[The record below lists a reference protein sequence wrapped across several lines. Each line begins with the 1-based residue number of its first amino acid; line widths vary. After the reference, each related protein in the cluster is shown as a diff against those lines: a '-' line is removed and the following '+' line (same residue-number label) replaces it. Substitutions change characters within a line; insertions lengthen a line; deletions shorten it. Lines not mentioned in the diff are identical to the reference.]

1 MPTVSDRL
9 NRAQRNHNAVI
20 TIIPFDEH
28 AVDLSPTLKGLPV
41 AFKDIVDVAYV
52 PTTCGSKV
60 KAVCTPVKDAP
71 VVQRLTAQGALPV
84 AKANLQEFSYGILGD
99 ASAYGRVINPR
110 DPEVCG
116 GGSSSGSAALVACGA
131 LDLTVGSD
139 SAGSVRVP
147 AACQGVLGF
156 KPTFGLIPVEGV
168 FPFAPSFD
176 CIGFFAS
183 SVDLIE
189 QAFIATAD
197 EEPATA
203 QDISSIDVTA
213 LKAKGQRFAELLAK
227 LETSDFALSEGVD
240 LEETIA
246 ATAKL
251 YEPMRLKEVYDVHRP
266 LLDQR
271 DKYQDVILQ
280 RVLGGEDISQE
291 NYDAAAQGV
300 EKLREEALAL
310 LGDASIILTPT
321 LDSGPLKWS
330 DITPDNTAE
339 SAASLR
345 RWTEPFNVLGWPA
358 ITVPLRG
365 EEEEGV
371 GDAVQVVG
379 KPGEDL
385 TVLRVAR
392 TLQAL
397 L

>member
-9 NRAQRNHNAVI
+9 NRAQQNHNAVI

-156 KPTFGLIPVEGV
+156 KPTFGLIPVEGA

-189 QAFIATAD
+189 QAFIATTD
-197 EEPATA
+197 EEPAAA

-213 LKAKGQRFAELLAK
+213 LKAKGERFAELLAK
-227 LETSDFALSEGVD
+227 LETSDFELSEGVD

-330 DITPDNTAE
+330 DIIPDNAAE

-392 TLQAL
+392 ALQAL

>member
-9 NRAQRNHNAVI
+9 NRAQQNHNAVI

-41 AFKDIVDVAYV
+41 AFKDIVDMAYV

-189 QAFIATAD
+189 QAFIATTD
-197 EEPATA
+197 EEPAAA

-213 LKAKGQRFAELLAK
+213 LKAKGERFAELLAK
-227 LETSDFALSEGVD
+227 LETSDFELSEGVD

-291 NYDAAAQGV
+291 DYDAAAQGV

-330 DITPDNTAE
+330 DITPDNAGE

-365 EEEEGV
+365 DEEEGV

-385 TVLRVAR
+385 TVLRVTRA
-392 TLQAL
+392 LQAL

>member
-9 NRAQRNHNAVI
+9 NRAQQNHNAVI

-213 LKAKGQRFAELLAK
+213 LKAKGERFAELLAK
-227 LETSDFALSEGVD
+227 LETSDFELSEGVD

-330 DITPDNTAE
+330 DITPDNAGE

-365 EEEEGV
+365 DEEEGV

-385 TVLRVAR
+385 TVLRVTRA
-392 TLQAL
+392 LQAL

>member
-189 QAFIATAD
+189 QAFIATTD
-197 EEPATA
+197 EEPAAA

-213 LKAKGQRFAELLAK
+213 LKAKGERFAELLAK
-227 LETSDFALSEGVD
+227 LETSDFELSEGVD

-330 DITPDNTAE
+330 DITPDNAAE

>member
-9 NRAQRNHNAVI
+9 NRAQQNHNAVI

-168 FPFAPSFD
+168 FPFSPSFD

-183 SVDLIE
+183 SIDLIE

-197 EEPATA
+197 EEPAAA
-203 QDISSIDVTA
+203 QDVSAVDVTA
-213 LKAKGQRFAELLAK
+213 LKAKGERFAELLAA
-227 LETSDFALSEGVD
+227 LERSDFELTEGAD
-240 LEETIA
+240 LEDTIA
-246 ATAKL
+246 ATAEL

-280 RVLGGEDISQE
+280 RVLGGEKISQE
-291 NYDAAAQGV
+291 DYDAAARGV
-300 EKLREEALAL
+300 EKLREEALAML
-310 LGDASIILTPT
+310 ADAPIILTPT

-371 GDAVQVVG
+371 GDAVQIVG

>member
-9 NRAQRNHNAVI
+9 NRAQQNHNAVI

-139 SAGSVRVP
+139 SGGSVRVP

-168 FPFAPSFD
+168 FPFASSFD

-197 EEPATA
+197 EEPAAA

-213 LKAKGQRFAELLAK
+213 LKAKGERFAVLLAK
-227 LETSDFALSEGVD
+227 LETSDFELSEGVD

-330 DITPDNTAE
+330 DITPDNAAE

-358 ITVPLRG
+358 ITVPLRD
-365 EEEEGV
+365 EEEDGV

>member
-9 NRAQRNHNAVI
+9 NRAQQNHNAVI

-197 EEPATA
+197 EEPAPA

-213 LKAKGQRFAELLAK
+213 LKAKGERFAELLAK
-227 LETSDFALSEGVD
+227 LETSDFALGEGVD

-330 DITPDNTAE
+330 DITPDNAAE

-365 EEEEGV
+365 KEEEGV

-392 TLQAL
+392 ALQAL

>member
-131 LDLTVGSD
+131 LDLTIGSD

-156 KPTFGLIPVEGV
+156 KPTFGLIPVEGI

-213 LKAKGQRFAELLAK
+213 LKAKGERFAELLAK

>member
-1 MPTVSDRL
+1 M
-9 NRAQRNHNAVI
+9 
-20 TIIPFDEH
+20 
-28 AVDLSPTLKGLPV
+28 
-41 AFKDIVDVAYV
+41 
-52 PTTCGSKV
+52 
-60 KAVCTPVKDAP
+60 
-71 VVQRLTAQGALPV
+71 
-84 AKANLQEFSYGILGD
+84 
-99 ASAYGRVINPR
+99 
-110 DPEVCG
+110 
-116 GGSSSGSAALVACGA
+116 ACGA

-189 QAFIATAD
+189 QAFIAAAD

-213 LKAKGQRFAELLAK
+213 LKAKGERFAELLAK

-291 NYDAAAQGV
+291 DYDAAAQGV

-330 DITPDNTAE
+330 DITPDNAAE

>member
-1 MPTVSDRL
+1 M
-9 NRAQRNHNAVI
+9 
-20 TIIPFDEH
+20 
-28 AVDLSPTLKGLPV
+28 
-41 AFKDIVDVAYV
+41 AFKDIVDIAGVS
-52 PTTCGSKV
+52 TTCGTEV
-60 KAVCTPVKDAP
+60 NVGRTPVKDAP
-71 VVQRLTAQGALPV
+71 VVQRLTAKGALPV

-99 ASAYGRVINPR
+99 ASAFGRVINPR

-131 LDLTVGSD
+131 LQLTVGSD

-156 KPTFGLIPVEGV
+156 KPTFGVIPVEGV

-183 SVDLIE
+183 SIDLIE
-189 QAFIATAD
+189 QAFVATAN
-197 EEPATA
+197 EEPAAA
-203 QDISSIDVTA
+203 QDVSAVDVTA
-213 LKAKGQRFAELLAK
+213 LKAKGERFAELLAA
-227 LETSDFALSEGVD
+227 LERLDFELTEGAD
-240 LEETIA
+240 LEDTIA
-246 ATAKL
+246 ATAEL

-280 RVLGGEDISQE
+280 RVLGGENISQE
-291 NYDAAAQGV
+291 DYDAAARGV

-310 LGDASIILTPT
+310 LADAPIILTPT

-365 EEEEGV
+365 EGEEGV

-392 TLQAL
+392 ALQAL

>member
-9 NRAQRNHNAVI
+9 NRAQQNHNAVI

-41 AFKDIVDVAYV
+41 AFKDIVDMAYV

-197 EEPATA
+197 EEPAAA

-213 LKAKGQRFAELLAK
+213 LKAKGERFAELLAK

-330 DITPDNTAE
+330 DITPDNAAE

-358 ITVPLRG
+358 ITVPLRD
-365 EEEEGV
+365 EEEDGV

>member
-9 NRAQRNHNAVI
+9 NRAQQNHNAVI

-197 EEPATA
+197 EEPDAA

-213 LKAKGQRFAELLAK
+213 LKAKGERFAVLLAK
-227 LETSDFALSEGVD
+227 LETSDFELSEGVD

-330 DITPDNTAE
+330 DITPDNAGE

-365 EEEEGV
+365 DEEEGV

-385 TVLRVAR
+385 TVLRVAHA
-392 TLQAL
+392 LQAL

>member
-9 NRAQRNHNAVI
+9 NRAQQNHNAVI
-20 TIIPFDEH
+20 SVIPFDEH
-28 AVDLSPTLKGLPV
+28 AVDESPTLKGQPV
-41 AFKDIVDVAYV
+41 AFKDIVDIAGVS
-52 PTTCGSKV
+52 TTCGTKV
-60 KAVCTPVKDAP
+60 NVGRTPVKDAP
-71 VVQRLTAQGALPV
+71 VVQRLTAKGALPV

-131 LDLTVGSD
+131 LQLTVGSD

-156 KPTFGLIPVEGV
+156 KPTFGVIPVEGV

-183 SVDLIE
+183 SIDLIE
-189 QAFIATAD
+189 QAFIATAND
-197 EEPATA
+197 EPAAA
-203 QDISSIDVTA
+203 QDVSTVDVTA
-213 LKAKGQRFAELLAK
+213 LKAKGERFAELLAA
-227 LETSDFALSEGVD
+227 LERSAFELSEGVNVED
-240 LEETIA
+240 TIA
-246 ATAKL
+246 ATAEL

-291 NYDAAAQGV
+291 VYEAAARGV

-365 EEEEGV
+365 DEEEGV

-385 TVLRVAR
+385 TGLRVAR
-392 TLQAL
+392 ALQAL

>member
-9 NRAQRNHNAVI
+9 NRAQQNHNAVI

-189 QAFIATAD
+189 QAFIATTD
-197 EEPATA
+197 EEPTAA

-213 LKAKGQRFAELLAK
+213 LKAKGERFAELLAK

-310 LGDASIILTPT
+310 LADAPIILTPT

-379 KPGEDL
+379 QPGEDL

-392 TLQAL
+392 ALQAL

>member
-9 NRAQRNHNAVI
+9 NRAQQNHNAVI

-139 SAGSVRVP
+139 SGGSVRVP

-168 FPFAPSFD
+168 FPFASSFD

-197 EEPATA
+197 EEPAAA

-213 LKAKGQRFAELLAK
+213 LKAKGERFAVLLAK
-227 LETSDFALSEGVD
+227 LETSDFELSEGVD
-240 LEETIA
+240 LEEAIA

-291 NYDAAAQGV
+291 DYDAAAQGV

-321 LDSGPLKWS
+321 LDSGPLNWS
-330 DITPDNTAE
+330 NITPDNAAE

>member
-9 NRAQRNHNAVI
+9 NRAQQNHNAVI

-41 AFKDIVDVAYV
+41 AFKDIVDMAYV

-189 QAFIATAD
+189 QAFIATTD
-197 EEPATA
+197 EEPAAA

-213 LKAKGQRFAELLAK
+213 LKAKGERFAELLAK
-227 LETSDFALSEGVD
+227 LETSDFELSEGVD

-330 DITPDNTAE
+330 DITPDNAAE

>member
-9 NRAQRNHNAVI
+9 NRAQQNHNAVI

-183 SVDLIE
+183 SVDQIE
-189 QAFIATAD
+189 QAFIATTD
-197 EEPATA
+197 EEPAAA

-213 LKAKGQRFAELLAK
+213 LKAKRERFAEVLAK

-330 DITPDNTAE
+330 DITPDNAAE

>member
-9 NRAQRNHNAVI
+9 NRAQQNHNAVI

-189 QAFIATAD
+189 QAFIATTD
-197 EEPATA
+197 EEPAAA

-213 LKAKGQRFAELLAK
+213 LKAKRERFAEVLAK

-330 DITPDNTAE
+330 DITPDNAAE

>member
-9 NRAQRNHNAVI
+9 NRAQQNHNAVI

-189 QAFIATAD
+189 QAFIATTD
-197 EEPATA
+197 EEPAAA

-213 LKAKGQRFAELLAK
+213 LKAKGERFAELLAK
-227 LETSDFALSEGVD
+227 LETSDFELSEGVD

-330 DITPDNTAE
+330 NITPDNAAE

>member
-9 NRAQRNHNAVI
+9 NRAQQNHNAVI

-197 EEPATA
+197 EEPAAA

-213 LKAKGQRFAELLAK
+213 LKAKRERFAELLAK
-227 LETSDFALSEGVD
+227 LETSDFALTEGAD

-330 DITPDNTAE
+330 NITPDNAAE

>member
-9 NRAQRNHNAVI
+9 NRAQQNHNAVI

-41 AFKDIVDVAYV
+41 AFKDIVDMAYV

-189 QAFIATAD
+189 QAFIATTD
-197 EEPATA
+197 EEPAAA
-203 QDISSIDVTA
+203 QDISSIDATA
-213 LKAKGQRFAELLAK
+213 LKAKGERFAELLAK
-227 LETSDFALSEGVD
+227 LETSDFELSEGVD

-330 DITPDNTAE
+330 DITPDNAAE

>member
-9 NRAQRNHNAVI
+9 NRAQQNHNAVI

-213 LKAKGQRFAELLAK
+213 LKAKGERFAELLAK
-227 LETSDFALSEGVD
+227 LETSDFALGEGVD

-330 DITPDNTAE
+330 DITPDNAAE

>member
-9 NRAQRNHNAVI
+9 NRAQQNHNAVI

-189 QAFIATAD
+189 QAFIATTD
-197 EEPATA
+197 EEPAAA

-213 LKAKGQRFAELLAK
+213 LKAKGERFAELLAK

-330 DITPDNTAE
+330 DITPDNAAE

>member
-9 NRAQRNHNAVI
+9 NRAQQNHNAVI

-41 AFKDIVDVAYV
+41 AFKDIVNVAYV

-189 QAFIATAD
+189 QAFIATTD
-197 EEPATA
+197 EEPAAA

-213 LKAKGQRFAELLAK
+213 LKAKGERFAELLAK
-227 LETSDFALSEGVD
+227 LETSDFELSEGVD

-330 DITPDNTAE
+330 NITPDNAAE

>member
-9 NRAQRNHNAVI
+9 NRAQQNHNAVI

-168 FPFAPSFD
+168 FPFSPSFD

-197 EEPATA
+197 EEPAAA

-213 LKAKGQRFAELLAK
+213 LKAKGERFAELLAK

-330 DITPDNTAE
+330 DITPDNAAE

-358 ITVPLRG
+358 ITVPLRD

>member
-9 NRAQRNHNAVI
+9 NRAQQNHNAVI
-20 TIIPFDEH
+20 SVIPFDEH
-28 AVDLSPTLKGLPV
+28 AVDESPTLKGQPV
-41 AFKDIVDVAYV
+41 AFKDIVDIAGVS
-52 PTTCGSKV
+52 TTCGTKV
-60 KAVCTPVKDAP
+60 NVGRTPVKDAP
-71 VVQRLTAQGALPV
+71 VVQRLTAKGALPV

-131 LDLTVGSD
+131 LQLTVGSD

-156 KPTFGLIPVEGV
+156 KPTFGVIPVEGV

-183 SVDLIE
+183 SIDLIE
-189 QAFIATAD
+189 QAFIATAND
-197 EEPATA
+197 EPAAA
-203 QDISSIDVTA
+203 QDVSTVDVTA
-213 LKAKGQRFAELLAK
+213 LKAKGERFAELLAA
-227 LETSDFALSEGVD
+227 LERSAFELSEGVNVED
-240 LEETIA
+240 TIA
-246 ATAKL
+246 ATAEL

-291 NYDAAAQGV
+291 VYEAAARGV

-365 EEEEGV
+365 DEEEGV

-392 TLQAL
+392 ALQAL

>member
-9 NRAQRNHNAVI
+9 NRAQQNHNAVI

-139 SAGSVRVP
+139 SGGSVRVP

-168 FPFAPSFD
+168 FPFASSFD

-183 SVDLIE
+183 SVDQIE
-189 QAFIATAD
+189 QAFIATTD
-197 EEPATA
+197 EEPAAA

-213 LKAKGQRFAELLAK
+213 LKAKGERFAELLAK
-227 LETSDFALSEGVD
+227 LETSDFELSEGVD

-310 LGDASIILTPT
+310 LGDAPVILTPT

-330 DITPDNTAE
+330 DITPDNAAE

-358 ITVPLRG
+358 ITVPLRD
-365 EEEEGV
+365 EEEDGV

>member
-9 NRAQRNHNAVI
+9 NRAQQNHNAVI

-41 AFKDIVDVAYV
+41 AFKDIVDVAYIA
-52 PTTCGSKV
+52 TTCGSKV
-60 KAVCTPVKDAP
+60 KAVRTPVKDAP

-168 FPFAPSFD
+168 FPFSPSFD

-197 EEPATA
+197 EEPAAA

-213 LKAKGQRFAELLAK
+213 LKAKGERFAVLLAK
-227 LETSDFALSEGVD
+227 LETSDFELSEGVD

-392 TLQAL
+392 ALQPL

>member
-9 NRAQRNHNAVI
+9 NRAQQNHNAVI

-41 AFKDIVDVAYV
+41 AFKDIVDMAYV

-189 QAFIATAD
+189 QAFIATTD
-197 EEPATA
+197 EEPAAA

-213 LKAKGQRFAELLAK
+213 LKAKGERFAELLAK
-227 LETSDFALSEGVD
+227 LETSDFELSEGVD

-330 DITPDNTAE
+330 DITPDNAAE

-365 EEEEGV
+365 EEEEGA

>member
-9 NRAQRNHNAVI
+9 NRAQQNHNAVI

-189 QAFIATAD
+189 QAFIATTD
-197 EEPATA
+197 EEPAAA

-213 LKAKGQRFAELLAK
+213 LKAKGERFAELLAK
-227 LETSDFALSEGVD
+227 LETSDFELSEGVD

-330 DITPDNTAE
+330 DITPDNAAE

-392 TLQAL
+392 ALQAL

>member
-9 NRAQRNHNAVI
+9 NRAQQNHNAVI

-139 SAGSVRVP
+139 SGGSVRVP

-168 FPFAPSFD
+168 FPFASSFD

-189 QAFIATAD
+189 QAFIATTD
-197 EEPATA
+197 EEPAAA

-213 LKAKGQRFAELLAK
+213 LKAKRERFAEVLAK

-330 DITPDNTAE
+330 NITPDNAAE

-392 TLQAL
+392 ALQAL

>member
-1 MPTVSDRL
+1 M
-9 NRAQRNHNAVI
+9 
-20 TIIPFDEH
+20 
-28 AVDLSPTLKGLPV
+28 
-41 AFKDIVDVAYV
+41 
-52 PTTCGSKV
+52 
-60 KAVCTPVKDAP
+60 
-71 VVQRLTAQGALPV
+71 VQRLTAKGALPV

-110 DPEVCG
+110 DPEICG

-131 LDLTVGSD
+131 LQLTVGSD

-183 SVDLIE
+183 SIDLIE

-197 EEPATA
+197 EEPAAA
-203 QDISSIDVTA
+203 QDVSALDVTA
-213 LKAKGQRFAELLAK
+213 LKAKGERFADLLAV
-227 LETSDFALSEGVD
+227 LEHSDFKLTEGVD
-240 LEETIA
+240 LEDTIA
-246 ATAKL
+246 ATAEL

-271 DKYQDVILQ
+271 ERYQDVILQ
-280 RVLGGEDISQE
+280 RVLGGENISQE
-291 NYDAAAQGV
+291 DYDAAAQGV
-300 EKLREEALAL
+300 KELREKALAL
-310 LGDASIILTPT
+310 LGDAPIILTPT

-330 DITPDNTAE
+330 DITPENTAE

-365 EEEEGV
+365 EEEKGV
-371 GDAVQVVG
+371 GDAVQIVG

-392 TLQAL
+392 ALQAL

>member
-9 NRAQRNHNAVI
+9 NRAQQNHNAVI

-41 AFKDIVDVAYV
+41 AFKDIVDMAYV

-197 EEPATA
+197 EEPAAA

-213 LKAKGQRFAELLAK
+213 LKAKGERFAELLAK
-227 LETSDFALSEGVD
+227 LETSDFELSEGVD

-330 DITPDNTAE
+330 DITPDNAAE

-358 ITVPLRG
+358 ITVPLRD
-365 EEEEGV
+365 EEEDGV

>member
-9 NRAQRNHNAVI
+9 NRAQQNHNAVI

-41 AFKDIVDVAYV
+41 AFKDIVNVAYV

-189 QAFIATAD
+189 QAFIATTD
-197 EEPATA
+197 EEPAAA

-213 LKAKGQRFAELLAK
+213 LKAKGERFAELLAK
-227 LETSDFALSEGVD
+227 LETSDFELSEGVD

-330 DITPDNTAE
+330 DITPDNAAE

-392 TLQAL
+392 ALQAL

>member
-1 MPTVSDRL
+1 MSTVSDRL
-9 NRAQRNHNAVI
+9 HHAQQDFNAVI
-20 TIIPFDEH
+20 AVIPFDEH
-28 AVDLSPTLKGLPV
+28 AVEESPTLNGQPV
-41 AFKDIVDVAYV
+41 AFKDIVDVAFV
-52 PTTCGSKV
+52 PTTCGTEV
-60 KAVCTPVKDAP
+60 NVGRIPIEDAP
-71 VVQRLTAQGALPV
+71 VVQRLTAKGALPV

-131 LDLTVGSD
+131 LQLTVGSD

-156 KPTFGLIPVEGV
+156 KPTFGVIPVEGV

-183 SVDLIE
+183 SIDLIE

-197 EEPATA
+197 EDPAAA
-203 QDISSIDVTA
+203 QDVSAVDVTA
-213 LKAKGQRFAELLAK
+213 LKAKGERFADLLAA
-227 LETSDFALSEGVD
+227 LERSDFEFTEGAD
-240 LEETIA
+240 LEDTIA
-246 ATAKL
+246 ATAEL

-266 LLDQR
+266 LLNQR
-271 DKYQDVILQ
+271 DKYQEVILQ
-280 RVLGGEDISQE
+280 RVLGGENISQE
-291 NYDAAAQGV
+291 DYDAAARGV

-310 LGDASIILTPT
+310 LADAPIILTPT

-330 DITPDNTAE
+330 DITPENTAE

-392 TLQAL
+392 ALQAL

>member
-9 NRAQRNHNAVI
+9 NRAQQNHNAVI

-156 KPTFGLIPVEGV
+156 KPTFGLIPVEGA

-189 QAFIATAD
+189 QAFIATTD
-197 EEPATA
+197 EEPAAA

-213 LKAKGQRFAELLAK
+213 LKAKGERFAELLAK
-227 LETSDFALSEGVD
+227 LETSDFELSEGVD

-330 DITPDNTAE
+330 DITPDNAAE

-392 TLQAL
+392 ALQAL

>member
-9 NRAQRNHNAVI
+9 NRAQQNHNAVI

-139 SAGSVRVP
+139 SGGSVRVP

-168 FPFAPSFD
+168 FPFASSFD

-197 EEPATA
+197 EEPAAA

-213 LKAKGQRFAELLAK
+213 LKAKGERFAVLLAK
-227 LETSDFALSEGVD
+227 LETSDFELSEGVD

-291 NYDAAAQGV
+291 DYDAAAQGV

-321 LDSGPLKWS
+321 LDSGALKWS
-330 DITPDNTAE
+330 DITPDNAGE

-365 EEEEGV
+365 DEEEGV

-385 TVLRVAR
+385 TVLRVTRA
-392 TLQAL
+392 LQAL